1 MSKLKCKE
9 GNLRNEFQNIWQVI
23 NKVWLAHLED
33 TGVEIGMTDQILSFV
48 LPEFSVIIEN
58 TGHFSLKQLEKRLLE
73 MS

>member
-9 GNLRNEFQNIWQVI
+9 GNLRNDNL

-33 TGVEIGMTDQILSFV
+33 TGVEIDMTDQILSFV